1 MSKVIAIN
9 GSPKSDGNTALALE
23 AVLAELKN
31 EGIET
36 EIVTVGDKLIHGCI
50 GCCKC
55 MEAKTGRCIA
65 FPNDTVNELMPKLI
79 EADAIILGSPTYFS
93 GINGTLKS
101 FLDRVFFVTWVN
113 GGLFRLKVGGGI
125 VALRRGG
132 GTCAFDE
139 LNKYFQI
146 SEMTVASSCYWNAV
160 HGFGPGELKQDA
172 EGMQIARILG
182 RNIAYL
188 LKLQEYGKNHVAM
201 PEKET
206 PVMTNFIR

>member
-1 MSKVIAIN
+1 MKVIAIN
-9 GSPKSDGNTALALE
+9 GSPKQDGNTGLALQT
-23 AVLAELKN
+23 VLNEIQT

-36 EIVTVGDKLIHGCI
+36 ELITIGGHLIHGCI

-55 MEAKTGRCIA
+55 MEVKSGRCIT
-65 FPNDTVNELMPKLI
+65 FPNDAVNELLPKLVA
-79 EADAIILGSPTYFS
+79 ADGIVLGSPTYFS

-101 FLDRVFFVTWVN
+101 FLDRAFFVSWVN
-113 GGLFRLKVGGGI
+113 GGLFRLKIAGSI

-160 HGFGPGELKQDA
+160 HGFAPGEMQQDA
-172 EGMQIARILG
+172 EGNQIARILG

-188 LKLQEYGKNHVAM
+188 LKLQDYGRKNVPLPKKEDAVA
-201 PEKET
+201 
-206 PVMTNFIR
+206 TNFIR